1 MFKFLILIFCFFNNF
16 IFSYDEID
24 DIMNQYKYRENIT
37 KLLLV
42 KKDTNIRNCNDLKCD
57 IIREIKKNSIL
68 VSSNFDKWYQI
79 KINEWVHPDNVEEIK
94 IFNEKDFL
102 IKKDL
107 DYKNTYVLYKGTIIK
122 NDDFITLKKDV
133 FLELNSNFRIIN
145 NKKINKFTLIKSD
158 ENKIKSFSFE
168 NLLKIDLSLFNKF
181 NDLDENDDYIIS
193 ENLNEKWYK
202 KLF

>member
-1 MFKFLILIFCFFNNF
+1 MFKFLFLIFFVLNHFL
-16 IFSYDEID
+16 FSYDEID

-42 KKDTNIRNCNDLKCD
+42 KKDSNVRSCNDLKCD
-57 IIREIKKNSIL
+57 IVKEINKNSIF

-107 DYKNTYVLYKGTIIK
+107 DYKNNYVLYKGTIIK